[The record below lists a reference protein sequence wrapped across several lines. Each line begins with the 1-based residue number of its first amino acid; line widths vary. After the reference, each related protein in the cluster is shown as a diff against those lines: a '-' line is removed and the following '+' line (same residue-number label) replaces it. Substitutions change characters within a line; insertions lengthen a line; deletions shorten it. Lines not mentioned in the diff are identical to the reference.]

1 MATDPASVKDLY
13 HALCGDRYC
22 LECAKQN
29 VSNCIDCA
37 DRTMGKADAFL
48 PTDGFDVDVDD
59 CATVSYAD
67 AI

>member
-1 MATDPASVKDLY
+1 MRWPLLSGAPSKTSATVFD
-13 HALCGDRYC
+13 G
-22 LECAKQN
+22 
-29 VSNCIDCA
+29 A

-59 CATVSYAD
+59 CAKVGFAD